1 MIEPEAHFARC
12 DQLNTAMAEAGL
24 DALVV
29 AGRGVI
35 GQHGW
40 LMYLAGYCPVI
51 RPAFA
56 ILIAGRAPILL
67 VTTPADVWLARRR
80 SPLDDIRLLH
90 PGPNDP
96 TGSAAAIRDCLS
108 ERNLTTPKIG
118 IVGLEEIIPAAE
130 YFSWQQALPSAQL
143 VGATAVMAAVKAIKT
158 PTDIAGLRQT
168 AVIVDNAMGDLLA
181 ALRDRRSL
189 REATGAAEARLRAE
203 GAVEILVYLSEQP
216 HFLHRPTAAHPEP
229 GMLLTVFVEAS
240 NEDGYWIELARMVAI
255 GPLDPARARI
265 VNLSLRAMDVA
276 QATLRPGMTGDAAYR
291 HIADTIASGGMQ
303 SGLWYGHGVGVD
315 HDQPV
320 IGRDVATTLEP
331 NMVIALHPH
340 IVDEAAGIGASV
352 CDTFLINDTGATP
365 FSRFP
370 RDLITISGEH

>member
-1 MIEPEAHFARC
+1 
-12 DQLNTAMAEAGL
+12 MASAGL

-40 LMYLAGYCPVI
+40 LMFLAGYCPVI

-67 VTTPADVWLARRR
+67 VTTPADVWLAGRR
-80 SPLDDIRLLH
+80 SLLEDIRLMH
-90 PGPNDP
+90 PGENDP
-96 TGSAAAIRDCLS
+96 TGSAAAIRDGLA
-108 ERNLTTPKIG
+108 EAGLRHG
-118 IVGLEEIIPAAE
+118 RVGVVGLEDIIPAAE
-130 YFSWQQALPSAQL
+130 YFSWRSALPEVEL
-143 VGATAVMAAVKAIKT
+143 VGATGVMGGVKAIKT
-158 PTDIAGLRQT
+158 AADIAGLRQ
-168 AVIVDNAMGDLLA
+168 AAAIVDDAMDDLLG
-181 ALRDRRSL
+181 ALSARRSL

-203 GAVEILVYLSEQP
+203 GAVEGLVYLSEQP
-216 HFLHRPTAAHPEP
+216 HFLHRPTDAHPEP

-240 NEDGYWIELARMVAI
+240 NEDGYWIELARMVAV
-255 GPLDPARARI
+255 GPIDAARTRI
-265 VNLSLRAMDVA
+265 VELSLRAMDCA
-276 QATLRPGMTGDAAYR
+276 EETLRPGMTGDGAYR
-291 HIADTIASGGMQ
+291 RIADLIAAGGLH

-320 IGRDVATTLEP
+320 IGRDVATTLEE

-340 IVDEAAGIGASV
+340 IVDEAASLGASV
-352 CDTFLINDTGATP
+352 CDTFLVGAGASTP

-370 RDLITISGEH
+370 RDLITI